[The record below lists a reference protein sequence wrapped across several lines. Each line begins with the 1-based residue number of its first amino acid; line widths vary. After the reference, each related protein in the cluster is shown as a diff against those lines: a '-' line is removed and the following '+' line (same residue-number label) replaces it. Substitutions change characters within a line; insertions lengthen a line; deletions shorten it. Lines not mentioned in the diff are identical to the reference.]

1 MGLTKNGIEK
11 TPIEVLPDAVVV
23 KIASGSDHI
32 ACLTDFGELYTLG
45 KKNTNMYRHFVGV
58 LQEFIM
64 VGNSSLEWSCCADF
78 FLLFFLTQAE

>member
-45 KKNTNMYRHFVGV
+45 KKTQICISDVSVGV
-58 LQEFIM
+58 LQEFVM
-64 VGNSSLEWSCCADF
+64 GGNSSLEWSCCADF
-78 FLLFFLTQAE
+78 FSFFLTQAE

>member
-45 KKNTNMYRHFVGV
+45 KKKHKYVQTFLWVFYKSLSWLEIPLWNGHVV
-58 LQEFIM
+58 LI
-64 VGNSSLEWSCCADF
+64 F
-78 FLLFFLTQAE
+78 FFSFS

>member
-45 KKNTNMYRHFVGV
+45 KKTQICTDIFVGV

-64 VGNSSLEWSCCADF
+64 VGNSSLEWSCCGDF
-78 FLLFFLTQAE
+78 FYIFSP

>member
-45 KKNTNMYRHFVGV
+45 KEKMYAH
-58 LQEFIM
+58 
-64 VGNSSLEWSCCADF
+64 
-78 FLLFFLTQAE
+78 

>member
-45 KKNTNMYRHFVGV
+45 KKQTNIYRHFCGCFTRVYHGWKF
-58 LQEFIM
+58 LFGM
-64 VGNSSLEWSCCADF
+64 VMLC
-78 FLLFFLTQAE
+78 